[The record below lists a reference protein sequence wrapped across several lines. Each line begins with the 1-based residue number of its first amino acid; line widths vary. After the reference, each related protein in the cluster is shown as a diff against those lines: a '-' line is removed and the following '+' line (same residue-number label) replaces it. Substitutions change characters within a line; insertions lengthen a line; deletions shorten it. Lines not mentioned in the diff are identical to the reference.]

1 MYVPV
6 PIIGNCHHSV
16 NEQFSICVTIL
27 FQYTFTFF
35 STYIVVLR
43 AAEPS
48 AKWRK
53 TCLRVGYFEFPL
65 VEGPRGR
72 GIPGTDQPH
81 ERPTRAA
88 CPRPP
93 EGKPAHFLCRIF
105 HRLINARPLITHT
118 RVSHRGVCGLKL
130 HTHERR
136 AHTSRR
142 TYTSSS
148 RNTCHGTII

>member
-1 MYVPV
+1 MAQ
-6 PIIGNCHHSV
+6 N
-16 NEQFSICVTIL
+16 L
-27 FQYTFTFF
+27 F
-35 STYIVVLR
+35 
-43 AAEPS
+43 E
-48 AKWRK
+48 
-53 TCLRVGYFEFPL
+53 RVGYFEFPL

-93 EGKPAHFLCRIF
+93 EGKPAHFLCGIF

-136 AHTSRR
+136 ANAGLTRVRR
-142 TYTSSS
+142 ATLVTV
-148 RNTCHGTII
+148 R